1 MRPVVHSACR
11 CPSWQGWGR
20 LCACHFMQGRVSLM
34 QVFHSQHGI
43 LRYHDLPGTGTPL
56 LFIHGLGCAS
66 SSDFPRVAA
75 DPALAGRR
83 RLLLDLLG
91 AGFSDRPDG
100 FAYSVAAHA
109 ATVAGLIDQLG
120 LPQLDIVGH
129 SMGGAV
135 AIAASSLR
143 PTRVA
148 RLVLLEPNLDAGG
161 GVFSRSLAAMS
172 EQEFVS
178 RGQRRMARLASREG
192 SPLWAGSL
200 AASHA
205 PAVHRAAVSLVQG
218 GMPDWRAQLLALAMP
233 RSVVFGARSLPQP
246 DTEQL
251 PAMGVA
257 VHVLADAGHAM
268 SEDNPAGL
276 AALLAAILE
285 CSHVA

>member
-1 MRPVVHSACR
+1 
-11 CPSWQGWGR
+11 
-20 LCACHFMQGRVSLM
+20 M
-34 QVFHSQHGI
+34 QVFHSQYGA
-43 LRYHDLPGTGTPL
+43 LRYHDLPGDGVPL
-56 LFIHGLGCAS
+56 LFIHGLGCAG

-75 DPALAGRR
+75 DPALAGKR

-91 AGFSDRPDG
+91 AGFSDRPDD
-100 FAYSVAAHA
+100 FAYTIAAHA
-109 ATVAGLIDQLG
+109 ETVAGLIDHLG

-143 PTRVA
+143 QHKVA

-161 GVFSRSLAAMS
+161 GMFSRALAAMS
-172 EQEFVS
+172 EDEFIQ

-205 PAVHRAAVSLVQG
+205 AAVHRAAVSLVQG
-218 GMPDWRAQLLALAMP
+218 AQPSWRSQLQALALP
-233 RSVVFGARSLPQP
+233 RSVVFGARSLPQSDL
-246 DTEQL
+246 DTL
-251 PAMGVA
+251 PQAGVA
-257 VHVLADAGHAM
+257 VHVLPDAGHAM

-276 AALLAAILE
+276 ATLLAGILE
-285 CSHVA
+285 RDHVA

>member
-1 MRPVVHSACR
+1 
-11 CPSWQGWGR
+11 
-20 LCACHFMQGRVSLM
+20 M
-34 QVFHSQHGI
+34 QVFHSQHGV

-91 AGFSDRPDG
+91 AGFSDRPTE
-100 FAYSVAAHA
+100 FSYTVAAHA
-109 ATVAGLIDQLG
+109 ATVAGLIAHLG

-135 AIAASSLR
+135 AIAASSLC
-143 PTRVA
+143 PDKVA

-161 GVFSRSLAAMS
+161 GVFSRALAAMS
-172 EQEFVS
+172 EQEFIT

-205 PAVHRAAVSLVQG
+205 AAVHRAAVSLVQG
-218 GMPDWRAQLLALAMP
+218 GMPAWREQLLALSMP

-246 DTEQL
+246 DLAQL
-251 PAMGVA
+251 PARGVA
-257 VHVLADAGHAM
+257 VHVLDNAGHAM

-276 AALLAAILE
+276 AALLADILE
-285 CSHVA
+285 QRHVA

>member
-1 MRPVVHSACR
+1 
-11 CPSWQGWGR
+11 
-20 LCACHFMQGRVSLM
+20 M
-34 QVFHSQHGI
+34 QVFHSPYGA
-43 LRYHDLPGTGTPL
+43 LRYHDLPGSGRPL
-56 LFIHGLGCAS
+56 LFVHGLGCAA

-91 AGFSDRPDG
+91 AGFSDRPDD
-100 FAYSVAAHA
+100 FAYSVSAHA
-109 ATVAGLIDQLG
+109 QTVAGLIR
-120 LPQLDIVGH
+120 QLDAPALDIIGH

-135 AIAASSLR
+135 AIAASSLC
-143 PTRVA
+143 PDKVA

-161 GVFSRSLAAMS
+161 GVFSRALAAMS

-200 AASHA
+200 SASHA

-218 GMPDWRAQLLALAMP
+218 GEPSWRSQLLALTMP
-233 RSVVFGARSLPQP
+233 RSVVVGERSLPQP
-246 DTEQL
+246 GLTCLAQD
-251 PAMGVA
+251 GVS

-276 AALLAAILE
+276 AALLADILE
-285 CSHVA
+285 QDHVA

>member
-1 MRPVVHSACR
+1 MQSYHS
-11 CPSWQGWGR
+11 S
-20 LCACHFMQGRVSLM
+20 
-34 QVFHSQHGI
+34 HGT
-43 LRYHDLPGTGTPL
+43 LRYHDLPGTGTPV

-66 SSDFPRVAA
+66 SSDFPRVTA

-91 AGFSDRPDG
+91 AGFSDRPDD

-109 ATVAGLIDQLG
+109 ATVAGLIDQLD
-120 LPQLDIVGH
+120 LPQLAIVAH

-143 PTRVA
+143 PHKVA
-148 RLVLLEPNLDAGG
+148 QLVLLEPNLDAGG
-161 GVFSRSLAAMS
+161 GVFSRALAAMS

-178 RGQRRMARLASREG
+178 RGQRRMARLAGREG

-218 GMPDWRAQLLALAMP
+218 EEPGWRAQLLALNMA
-233 RSVVFGARSLPQP
+233 RSVVIGERSLPAAAYASLAGAGVALRV
-246 DTEQL
+246 L
-251 PAMGVA
+251 PA
-257 VHVLADAGHAM
+257 AGHAM
-268 SEDNPAGL
+268 SEDNPTGL
-276 AALLAAILE
+276 AMLLADILE
-285 CSHVA
+285 NSHAS

>member
-1 MRPVVHSACR
+1 
-11 CPSWQGWGR
+11 
-20 LCACHFMQGRVSLM
+20 M
-34 QVFHSQHGI
+34 QVFHSPYGA
-43 LRYHDLPGTGTPL
+43 LRYHDLPGSGVPL
-56 LFIHGLGCAS
+56 LFVHGLGCAA

-91 AGFSDRPDG
+91 AGFSDRPDD
-100 FAYSVAAHA
+100 FAYTIAAHA
-109 ATVAGLIDQLG
+109 ETVAGLIDHLG

-135 AIAASSLR
+135 AIAASRLR
-143 PTRVA
+143 PTPVT

-161 GVFSRSLAAMS
+161 GVFSRTLAAMS

-178 RGQRRMARLASREG
+178 RGQRRMARLASHEG

-205 PAVHRAAVSLVQG
+205 PAVHRAAVSLVEG
-218 GMPDWRAQLLALAMP
+218 VEPSWRSQLLALTMP

-246 DTEQL
+246 DLDRL
-251 PAMGVA
+251 PADGVA

-276 AALLAAILE
+276 AALLARILE
-285 CSHVA
+285 FGYVA

>member
-1 MRPVVHSACR
+1 
-11 CPSWQGWGR
+11 
-20 LCACHFMQGRVSLM
+20 M
-34 QVFHSQHGI
+34 QVFHSSHGA
-43 LRYHDLPGTGTPL
+43 LRYHDLPGSGVPL
-56 LFIHGLGCAS
+56 LFIHGLGCAG

-75 DPALAGRR
+75 DPALAGKR

-91 AGFSDRPDG
+91 AGFSDRPDD
-100 FAYSVAAHA
+100 FAYTIAAHA
-109 ATVAGLIDQLG
+109 ETVAGLIDHLG

-143 PTRVA
+143 PAQVA
-148 RLVLLEPNLDAGG
+148 QLVLLEPNLDAGG
-161 GVFSRSLAAMS
+161 GVFSRALAAMS
-172 EQEFVS
+172 EDEFIQ

-205 PAVHRAAVSLVQG
+205 PAVHRAAVSLVAG
-218 GMPDWRAQLLALAMP
+218 AEPSWRSQLLALTMP
-233 RSVVFGARSLPQP
+233 RSVVFGALSLPPP
-246 DTEQL
+246 DREQL
-251 PAMGVA
+251 PAKGVA

-276 AALLAAILE
+276 ATLLAGILE
-285 CSHVA
+285 RAHVA

>member
-1 MRPVVHSACR
+1 
-11 CPSWQGWGR
+11 
-20 LCACHFMQGRVSLM
+20 M
-34 QVFHSQHGI
+34 QVFHSSHGA
-43 LRYHDLPGTGTPL
+43 LRYHDLPGSGVPL
-56 LFIHGLGCAS
+56 LFIHGLGCAG

-75 DPALAGRR
+75 DPALAGKR

-91 AGFSDRPDG
+91 AGFSDRPDD
-100 FAYSVAAHA
+100 FAYTIAAHA
-109 ATVAGLIDQLG
+109 ETVASLIDHLG

-143 PTRVA
+143 PARVA
-148 RLVLLEPNLDAGG
+148 QLVLLEPNLDRGG
-161 GVFSRSLAAMS
+161 GPFSRALAAMS
-172 EQEFVS
+172 EDEFIQ

-205 PAVHRAAVSLVQG
+205 PAVHRAAVSLVAG
-218 GMPDWRAQLLALAMP
+218 AEPSWRSQLLALTMP
-233 RSVVFGARSLPQP
+233 RSVVFGSLSLPQP
-246 DTEQL
+246 DREQL
-251 PAMGVA
+251 PAKGVA

-276 AALLAAILE
+276 ATLLAGILE
-285 CSHVA
+285 RAHVA